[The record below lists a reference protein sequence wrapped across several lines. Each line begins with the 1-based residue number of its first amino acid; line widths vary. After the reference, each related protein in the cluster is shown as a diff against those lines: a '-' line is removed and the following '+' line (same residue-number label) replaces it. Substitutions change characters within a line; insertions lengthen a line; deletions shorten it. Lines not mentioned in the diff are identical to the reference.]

1 MVYYDFAPMEGVTS
15 WLYRRAHHKYFP
27 SVRQYYMPFFSPT
40 QEHHITKREMRD
52 IDPANNEGVPV
63 VPQVLTRRAEDFIW
77 VAQRLHEMGY
87 KEVNL
92 NLGCP
97 SGTVAAKGKGSGFL
111 AFPQEL
117 DAFLQRVFDAVQIPV
132 SIKTR
137 LGVHNPEEFE
147 PLLEIYRKYP
157 LKKLI
162 VHPRVRKEMY
172 RGQVHLDM
180 AQRALQDSPFPVCY
194 NGDVI
199 TVAGC
204 RQVEQQ
210 LPGIEGVMIGRGL
223 VGDPALVQ
231 KLQGGPGANKEK
243 LHAMYQEIY
252 EGYCIAFGNR
262 RNAMMRMKELW
273 YYQIPLFID
282 SERYEKKLKKVAD
295 PAQYERLVDEIF
307 HNLSLRDNLPGVR

>member
-1 MVYYDFAPMEGVTS
+1 MYYDFAPMEGVTS
-15 WLYRRAHHKYFP
+15 WLYRRAHHRYFP
-27 SVRQYYMPFFSPT
+27 GVRQYYMPFFSPT
-40 QEHHITKREMRD
+40 QEHCITKREMRD
-52 IDPANNEGVPV
+52 IDPKNNEGVPV
-63 VPQVLTRRAEDFIW
+63 VPQVLTRRVEDFIW
-77 VAQRLHEMGY
+77 AAQRLHEMGY
-87 KEVNL
+87 EEVNF

-111 AFPQEL
+111 AFPEEL
-117 DAFLQRVFDAVQIPV
+117 DIFLQQVFEKVQIPI

-137 LGVHNPEEFE
+137 LGVHDPEEFE
-147 PLLEIYRKYP
+147 PILEIYRKYP

-199 TVAGC
+199 TVTGC
-204 RQVEQQ
+204 QQVEQQ

-231 KLQGGPGANKEK
+231 KLQGGPGADKEK
-243 LHAMYQEIY
+243 LRAMCQEIY
-252 EGYCIAFGNR
+252 EGYCEAFGNR

-273 YYQIPLFID
+273 YYQIPLFQD
-282 SERYEKKLKKVAD
+282 SERYEKKLRKVTD
-295 PAQYERLVDEIF
+295 PAEYERLVDEIF
-307 HNLSLRDNLPGVR
+307 CQLSLRDNLPGVR